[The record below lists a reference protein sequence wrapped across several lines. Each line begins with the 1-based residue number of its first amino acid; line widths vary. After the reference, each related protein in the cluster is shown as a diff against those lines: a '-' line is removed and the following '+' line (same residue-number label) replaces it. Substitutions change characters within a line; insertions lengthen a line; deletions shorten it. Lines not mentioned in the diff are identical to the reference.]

1 LIKNKLY
8 TKNAFFIL
16 SIITL
21 CFLILLSF
29 IIGPVTISLKQIFQI
44 LLDKMILN
52 SNESSIVYNQI
63 HETVIFNIRLPRIF
77 LALLVGMGLGTSGAI
92 LQGLF
97 RNFLV
102 DPGFIGVSSGAAV
115 GAMISIMFLN
125 IISYYIPFLSII
137 YILPLL
143 AMVGSFFATVLIYKI
158 SKIDNRTNIM
168 VMLLSGI
175 AINALAGS
183 IIGLFVSMSSDAE
196 LRSFTF
202 WTLGG
207 LDNADWDIVFITSIF
222 IILPLIAVY
231 FMKKQLDIF
240 MLGDAEANHLGI
252 DIEMLKKKII
262 LFSSIIVG
270 ISVSFC
276 GMIGF
281 IGLVTPHLVRLFIG
295 PKHSTLLPGSALL
308 GAILLLTSDLISKTI
323 IAPAQLPIGV
333 VTSAI
338 GAPFFI
344 WLIISQKRRF
354 SYAE

>member
-1 LIKNKLY
+1 
-8 TKNAFFIL
+8 
-16 SIITL
+16 
-21 CFLILLSF
+21 
-29 IIGPVTISLKQIFQI
+29 
-44 LLDKMILN
+44 MILN

>member
-1 LIKNKLY
+1 MNV
-8 TKNAFFIL
+8 TKVFFIS
-16 SIITL
+16 SIFIL
-21 CFLILLSF
+21 IFLILLSF
-29 IIGPVTISLKQIFQI
+29 IIGPVNISLKQIFHI
-44 LLDKMILN
+44 LINKIFFNFNDNPI
-52 SNESSIVYNQI
+52 IYNQI

-77 LALLVGMGLGTSGAI
+77 LALFVGMALGTSGAI

-115 GAMISIMFLN
+115 GAMIAIIFVN
-125 IISYYIPFLSII
+125 IISYYIPFFSIV

-143 AMVGSFFATVLIYKI
+143 AMIGSFITTVLIYKI

-175 AINALAGS
+175 AVNALSGS

-207 LDNADWDIVFITSIF
+207 LDNADWDVVFITAIF
-222 IILPLIAVY
+222 VICPLIIVY
-231 FMKKQLDIF
+231 SMKKQLDIF
-240 MLGDAEANHLGI
+240 MLGDAEATHLGV
-252 DIEMLKKKII
+252 DIEKLKKKII
-262 LFSSIIVG
+262 LFSSIMVG

-295 PKHSTLLPGSALL
+295 PKHSNLLPGSALL
-308 GAILLLTSDLISKTI
+308 GAILLLMSDLISKTI

-338 GAPFFI
+338 GAPFFV

-354 SYAE
+354 SYSE